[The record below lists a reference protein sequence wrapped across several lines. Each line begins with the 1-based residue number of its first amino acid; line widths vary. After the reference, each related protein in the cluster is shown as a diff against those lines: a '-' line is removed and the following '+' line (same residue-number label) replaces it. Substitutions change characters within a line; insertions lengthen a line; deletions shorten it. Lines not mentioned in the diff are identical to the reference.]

1 MVLNIDIE
9 KVEEIKNYYL
19 DIIDNY
25 NGSFT
30 QKEIEDKVITHF
42 PMIGAD
48 TVSCVCDRIWLKLC
62 IGLIKPVKDNYY
74 RKLTDKELKEVK
86 ELAKEMQKQVNSEI
100 NNNEKIIN

>member
-48 TVSCVCDRIWLKLC
+48 TVSCVWLKLC
-62 IGLIKPVKDNYY
+62 IGLIKQVKDNYD
-74 RKLTDKELKEVK
+74 RKLTDKEIKEIK
-86 ELAKEMQKQVNSEI
+86 KLMKEMQKQVNSEI